1 MSGARHWRVLPKTS
15 GHRLRQRRRLPVA
28 LAWSLVAVTLIGAAS
43 LVFLWQRGETR
54 LIGTDLGAQAA
65 PAFTLTDH
73 RGETVRLSDLRGQVV
88 ALTFIFTSCPDVCP
102 LIAEKLRW
110 TYESL
115 PEDQQDEIALV
126 AITVDP
132 ENDTP
137 EAMAAFSATHR
148 LADNPSWYALT
159 GDRATLQQVW
169 QAYGIWPGMAATP
182 EGSTGMG
189 HTDAVY
195 VIDAAG
201 RERVFMRSDFDAEA
215 LVANLK
221 ALADEA

>member
-1 MSGARHWRVLPKTS
+1 MSEAPR
-15 GHRLRQRRRLPVA
+15 
-28 LAWSLVAVTLIGAAS
+28 SLVLSKSSGRRSRNRWRRPDVLASALVVVSLIIVVVVAS
-43 LVFLWQRGETR
+43 LWQRGETR
-54 LIGTDLGAQAA
+54 LTGTDLGAQAA
-65 PAFTLTDH
+65 PGFKLTDH
-73 RGETVRLSDLRGQVV
+73 RGETVRLSDLRGRAV

-115 PEDQQDEIALV
+115 PEDQRDEIALV

-159 GDRATLQQVW
+159 GDRAMLQQVW
-169 QAYGIWPGMAATP
+169 QAYGIWPGAAAAP
-182 EGSTGMG
+182 EGSMGMG

-195 VIDAAG
+195 VIDAEG
-201 RERVFMRSDFDAEA
+201 RERVFMRSDFNADALAANLTA
-215 LVANLK
+215 LVN
-221 ALADEA
+221 EA